1 MIRPFQGK
9 SPRIHETA
17 FVAETADV
25 IGDVEVG
32 EHASIWFHSVLRADV
47 NASWIGHHTKLH
59 GGAVACEDW

>member
-25 IGDVEVG
+25 IGDVEVTSTWRRG
-32 EHASIWFHSVLRADV
+32 SL
-47 NASWIGHHTKLH
+47 
-59 GGAVACEDW
+59 

>member
-1 MIRPFQGK
+1 MVRPVQGK

-32 EHASIWFHSVLRADV
+32 EHSSIWFHS
-47 NASWIGHHTKLH
+47 GPLH
-59 GGAVACEDW
+59 GGAVAGEDW